1 MCLTLMVLLLLTG
14 CALLPTTISD
24 LATGMDDTVTISR
37 AEYERLQRYAEL
49 DEIWQIVEQYYYQE
63 PDTQA
68 MLDGAEMG
76 LLYGLGDP
84 YTYYYTPDQYA
95 QLWADDE
102 GEYAGIGIQI
112 MGNYATGLC
121 TISRVFLDSPALD
134 AGLRKGDV
142 LTRVEDID
150 VVTTT
155 LQDAVN
161 IMRGEPGTPVNV
173 QVQRGDQ
180 LLDFV
185 VDRAVVHVNW
195 VNSCML
201 DGDVGY
207 ISLYEFS
214 GDCSPSFAVHLDNL
228 MSQGAKALVIDLR
241 DNPGGWVDDAQK
253 VADMFLEEGNVAS
266 LVYRDGTTELYTTTT
281 DGKENP
287 IPLVVLVNE
296 YSASASEILAGALQD
311 RGRATI
317 VGTQTFGKG
326 VVQYVLPVGTRG
338 AGMQLTVAQYYTP
351 SGNEVH
357 KVGITPDIEATL
369 PEGDTTMYD
378 IGDLDDA
385 QLKKAYEVALDLIEP
400 KKSLFICFKTVYTKA
415 NHPAKPSGLACGG
428 GGWACVCSRL
438 RAREPRFLRPR

>member
-1 MCLTLMVLLLLTG
+1 MKTLSKKRFRLMCLTLMVLLLLTG

-351 SGNEVH
+351 NGNEVH

-378 IGDLDDA
+378 IGDLDDD

-400 KKSLFICFKTVYTKA
+400 
-415 NHPAKPSGLACGG
+415 
-428 GGWACVCSRL
+428 
-438 RAREPRFLRPR
+438 

>member
-1 MCLTLMVLLLLTG
+1 MKTLSKKRFKLICLTLMVLLLLTG

-84 YTYYYTPDQYA
+84 YTYYYTPEQYA

-112 MGNYATGLC
+112 MGDYATGLC

-161 IMRGEPGTPVNV
+161 IMRGEPGTPVN
-173 QVQRGDQ
+173 R
-180 LLDFV
+180 
-185 VDRAVVHVNW
+185 
-195 VNSCML
+195 
-201 DGDVGY
+201 
-207 ISLYEFS
+207 
-214 GDCSPSFAVHLDNL
+214 
-228 MSQGAKALVIDLR
+228 
-241 DNPGGWVDDAQK
+241 
-253 VADMFLEEGNVAS
+253 
-266 LVYRDGTTELYTTTT
+266 
-281 DGKENP
+281 
-287 IPLVVLVNE
+287 
-296 YSASASEILAGALQD
+296 AGAARRPAAGL
-311 RGRATI
+311 RGR
-317 VGTQTFGKG
+317 
-326 VVQYVLPVGTRG
+326 PCRG
-338 AGMQLTVAQYYTP
+338 ACQLGQ
-351 SGNEVH
+351 
-357 KVGITPDIEATL
+357 
-369 PEGDTTMYD
+369 
-378 IGDLDDA
+378 
-385 QLKKAYEVALDLIEP
+385 QLHAGWGRRLHFAL
-400 KKSLFICFKTVYTKA
+400 
-415 NHPAKPSGLACGG
+415 
-428 GGWACVCSRL
+428 
-438 RAREPRFLRPR
+438 

>member
-1 MCLTLMVLLLLTG
+1 MKTPSSKRFKLMCLTLMVSLLLTG

-24 LATGMDDTVTISR
+24 LVTGADDTVTISR
-37 AEYERLQRYAEL
+37 AEYDRLQRYAEL

-112 MGNYATGLC
+112 MGDYTTGLC

-161 IMRGEPGTPVNV
+161 IMRGEPGTSVNV

-180 LLDFV
+180 LMDFV
-185 VDRAVVHVNW
+185 VQRAVVHVNW

-201 DGDVGY
+201 EGDVGY

-253 VADMFLEEGNVAS
+253 VADMFLKEGNVAS

-351 SGNEVH
+351 NGNEVH

-385 QLKKAYEVALDLIEP
+385 QLKAAYEVALEMIEP
-400 KKSLFICFKTVYTKA
+400 
-415 NHPAKPSGLACGG
+415 
-428 GGWACVCSRL
+428 
-438 RAREPRFLRPR
+438 

>member
-1 MCLTLMVLLLLTG
+1 MKTLSKKRFKLMCLTLMVLLLLTG

-112 MGNYATGLC
+112 MGDYATGLC

-185 VDRAVVHVNW
+185 VQRAVVHVNW

-351 SGNEVH
+351 NGNEVH
-357 KVGITPDIEATL
+357 KVGITPDIEASL

-378 IGDLDDA
+378 SGDLDDA
-385 QLKKAYEVALDLIEP
+385 QLKKA
-400 KKSLFICFKTVYTKA
+400 
-415 NHPAKPSGLACGG
+415 
-428 GGWACVCSRL
+428 
-438 RAREPRFLRPR
+438 

>member
-24 LATGMDDTVTISR
+24 LAAGMDDTVTISR

-112 MGNYATGLC
+112 MGDYATGLC

-351 SGNEVH
+351 NGNEVH

-378 IGDLDDA
+378 IGDLDDD

-400 KKSLFICFKTVYTKA
+400 
-415 NHPAKPSGLACGG
+415 
-428 GGWACVCSRL
+428 
-438 RAREPRFLRPR
+438 

>member
-1 MCLTLMVLLLLTG
+1 MKTPSNKRFKLMCLALMVSLLLTG

-24 LATGMDDTVTISR
+24 LVTGADDTVTISR
-37 AEYERLQRYAEL
+37 AEYDRLQRYAEL

-63 PDTQA
+63 PDTEA

-112 MGNYATGLC
+112 MGDYTTGLC

-185 VDRAVVHVNW
+185 VQRAVVHVNW

-228 MSQGAKALVIDLR
+228 MNQGAKALVIDLR

-253 VADMFLEEGNVAS
+253 VADMFLQEGNVAS

-351 SGNEVH
+351 NGNEVH

-385 QLKKAYEVALDLIEP
+385 QLKAAYEVALGLIEP
-400 KKSLFICFKTVYTKA
+400 
-415 NHPAKPSGLACGG
+415 
-428 GGWACVCSRL
+428 
-438 RAREPRFLRPR
+438 

>member
-1 MCLTLMVLLLLTG
+1 MKTPSSKRFKLMCLTLMVSLLLTG

-24 LATGMDDTVTISR
+24 LVTGADDTVTISR
-37 AEYERLQRYAEL
+37 AEYDRLQRYAEL

-84 YTYYYTPDQYA
+84 YTYYSTPDQYA

-112 MGNYATGLC
+112 MGDYTTGLC

-161 IMRGEPGTPVNV
+161 IMRGEPGTSVNV

-180 LLDFV
+180 LMDFV
-185 VDRAVVHVNW
+185 VQRAVVHVNW

-201 DGDVGY
+201 EGDVGY

-228 MSQGAKALVIDLR
+228 MNQGAKALVIDLR

-351 SGNEVH
+351 NGNEVH

-385 QLKKAYEVALDLIEP
+385 QLKAAYEVALEMIEP
-400 KKSLFICFKTVYTKA
+400 
-415 NHPAKPSGLACGG
+415 
-428 GGWACVCSRL
+428 
-438 RAREPRFLRPR
+438 

>member
-1 MCLTLMVLLLLTG
+1 MKTPSSKRFKLMCLTLMVSLLLTG

-24 LATGMDDTVTISR
+24 LVTGADDTVTISR
-37 AEYERLQRYAEL
+37 AEYDRLQRYAEL

-112 MGNYATGLC
+112 MGDYTTGLC

-161 IMRGEPGTPVNV
+161 IMRGEPGTSVNV

-180 LLDFV
+180 LMDFV
-185 VDRAVVHVNW
+185 VQRAVVHVNW

-201 DGDVGY
+201 EGDVGY

-311 RGRATI
+311 RDRATI

-351 SGNEVH
+351 NGNEVH

-378 IGDLDDA
+378 IGDLNDA
-385 QLKKAYEVALDLIEP
+385 QLRKAYEVALEMI
-400 KKSLFICFKTVYTKA
+400 
-415 NHPAKPSGLACGG
+415 
-428 GGWACVCSRL
+428 
-438 RAREPRFLRPR
+438 

>member
-1 MCLTLMVLLLLTG
+1 MCLALMVSLMLTG
-14 CALLPTTISD
+14 CALLPTTVSD
-24 LATGMDDTVTISR
+24 AVLGTDDTVTISR
-37 AEYERLQRYAEL
+37 SEYERLQRYAEL
-49 DEIWQIVEQYYYQE
+49 DEIWQIVETYYYQD
-63 PDTQA
+63 PDEES

-84 YTYYYTPDQYA
+84 YTYYYTPEQYA

-112 MGNYATGLC
+112 MGDYITGLC

-134 AGLRKGDV
+134 AGLRKGDI
-142 LTRVEDID
+142 LTRVEDVD
-150 VVTTT
+150 VVATT

-201 DGDVGY
+201 EGNVGY

-228 MSQGAKALVIDLR
+228 MNEGARSLIIDLR

-253 VADMFLEEGNVAS
+253 VADMFLAEGNVAS

-338 AGMQLTVAQYYTP
+338 AGMQITVAQYYTP
-351 SGNEVH
+351 NGNEVH

-378 IGDLDDA
+378 IGDLSDA
-385 QLKKAYEVALDLIEP
+385 QLKKAHEIAL
-400 KKSLFICFKTVYTKA
+400 SLT
-415 NHPAKPSGLACGG
+415 GD
-428 GGWACVCSRL
+428 
-438 RAREPRFLRPR
+438 

>member
-1 MCLTLMVLLLLTG
+1 MKTLSKKRFKLMCLTLMVLLLLTG

-112 MGNYATGLC
+112 MGDYATGLC

-228 MSQGAKALVIDLR
+228 MSQGANALVIDLR

-351 SGNEVH
+351 NGNEVH

-400 KKSLFICFKTVYTKA
+400 
-415 NHPAKPSGLACGG
+415 
-428 GGWACVCSRL
+428 
-438 RAREPRFLRPR
+438 

>member
-24 LATGMDDTVTISR
+24 LAAGMDDTVTISR

-112 MGNYATGLC
+112 MGDYATGLC

-228 MSQGAKALVIDLR
+228 MSQGAKAQVIDLR

-351 SGNEVH
+351 NGNEVH

-400 KKSLFICFKTVYTKA
+400 
-415 NHPAKPSGLACGG
+415 
-428 GGWACVCSRL
+428 
-438 RAREPRFLRPR
+438 

>member
-1 MCLTLMVLLLLTG
+1 MCLALMVSLMLTG
-14 CALLPTTISD
+14 CALLPTTVSD
-24 LATGMDDTVTISR
+24 VVLGTDDTVTISR
-37 AEYERLQRYAEL
+37 SEYERLQRYAEL
-49 DEIWQIVEQYYYQE
+49 DEIWQIVETYYYQE
-63 PDTQA
+63 PDEES

-84 YTYYYTPDQYA
+84 YTYYYTPEQYA

-112 MGNYATGLC
+112 MGDYITGLC

-134 AGLRKGDV
+134 AGLRKGDI
-142 LTRVEDID
+142 LTRVEDVD
-150 VVTTT
+150 VVATT

-201 DGDVGY
+201 EGNVGY

-228 MSQGAKALVIDLR
+228 MNEGARSLIIDLR

-253 VADMFLEEGNVAS
+253 VADMFLAEGNVAS

-351 SGNEVH
+351 NGNEVH

-378 IGDLDDA
+378 IGDLSDA
-385 QLKKAYEVALDLIEP
+385 QLKKAHEIAL
-400 KKSLFICFKTVYTKA
+400 SLT
-415 NHPAKPSGLACGG
+415 GD
-428 GGWACVCSRL
+428 
-438 RAREPRFLRPR
+438 

>member
-1 MCLTLMVLLLLTG
+1 MKTLSKKRFKLMCLTLMVLLLLTG

-134 AGLRKGDV
+134 VGLRKGDV

-351 SGNEVH
+351 NGNEVH

-400 KKSLFICFKTVYTKA
+400 
-415 NHPAKPSGLACGG
+415 
-428 GGWACVCSRL
+428 
-438 RAREPRFLRPR
+438 

>member
-1 MCLTLMVLLLLTG
+1 MKHPSQKRFRLMCLALMVSLMLTG
-14 CALLPTTISD
+14 CALLPTTVSD
-24 LATGMDDTVTISR
+24 AVLGTDDTVTISR
-37 AEYERLQRYAEL
+37 SEYERLQRYAEL
-49 DEIWQIVEQYYYQE
+49 DEIWQIVETYYYQE
-63 PDTQA
+63 PDEES

-84 YTYYYTPDQYA
+84 YTYYYTPEQYA

-112 MGNYATGLC
+112 MGDYITGLC

-134 AGLRKGDV
+134 AGLRKGDI
-142 LTRVEDID
+142 LTRVEDVD
-150 VVTTT
+150 VVATT

-201 DGDVGY
+201 EGNVGY

-228 MSQGAKALVIDLR
+228 MNEGARSLIIDLR

-253 VADMFLEEGNVAS
+253 VADMFLAEGNVAS

-311 RGRATI
+311 RDRATI

-338 AGMQLTVAQYYTP
+338 AGMQITVAQYYTP
-351 SGNEVH
+351 NGNEVH

-378 IGDLDDA
+378 IGDLSDA
-385 QLKKAYEVALDLIEP
+385 QLKKAHEIAL
-400 KKSLFICFKTVYTKA
+400 SLT
-415 NHPAKPSGLACGG
+415 GD
-428 GGWACVCSRL
+428 
-438 RAREPRFLRPR
+438 

>member
-1 MCLTLMVLLLLTG
+1 MKTPSSKRFKLMCLTLMVLLLLTG

-351 SGNEVH
+351 NGNEVH

-400 KKSLFICFKTVYTKA
+400 
-415 NHPAKPSGLACGG
+415 
-428 GGWACVCSRL
+428 
-438 RAREPRFLRPR
+438 

>member
-112 MGNYATGLC
+112 MGDYTTGLC

-134 AGLRKGDV
+134 LSLRKGDV

-351 SGNEVH
+351 NGNEVH

-400 KKSLFICFKTVYTKA
+400 
-415 NHPAKPSGLACGG
+415 
-428 GGWACVCSRL
+428 
-438 RAREPRFLRPR
+438 

>member
-1 MCLTLMVLLLLTG
+1 MKTLSKKRFKLMCLTLMVLLLLTG

-150 VVTTT
+150 VVTTS

-351 SGNEVH
+351 NGNEVH

-400 KKSLFICFKTVYTKA
+400 
-415 NHPAKPSGLACGG
+415 
-428 GGWACVCSRL
+428 
-438 RAREPRFLRPR
+438 

>member
-1 MCLTLMVLLLLTG
+1 LKTLSKKRFKLMCLTLMVLLLLTG

-112 MGNYATGLC
+112 MGDYATGLC

-351 SGNEVH
+351 NGNEVH

-400 KKSLFICFKTVYTKA
+400 
-415 NHPAKPSGLACGG
+415 
-428 GGWACVCSRL
+428 
-438 RAREPRFLRPR
+438 

>member
-37 AEYERLQRYAEL
+37 AEYDRLQRYAEL

-112 MGNYATGLC
+112 MGDYATGLC

-134 AGLRKGDV
+134 VGLRKGDV

-351 SGNEVH
+351 NGNEVH
-357 KVGITPDIEATL
+357 KVGITPDIEASL

-400 KKSLFICFKTVYTKA
+400 
-415 NHPAKPSGLACGG
+415 
-428 GGWACVCSRL
+428 
-438 RAREPRFLRPR
+438 

>member
-84 YTYYYTPDQYA
+84 YTYYYTPEQYA

-351 SGNEVH
+351 NGNEVH

-400 KKSLFICFKTVYTKA
+400 
-415 NHPAKPSGLACGG
+415 
-428 GGWACVCSRL
+428 
-438 RAREPRFLRPR
+438 

>member
-1 MCLTLMVLLLLTG
+1 MCLALMVSLLLTG

-24 LATGMDDTVTISR
+24 LVTGADDTVTISR
-37 AEYERLQRYAEL
+37 AEYDRLQRYAEL

-63 PDTQA
+63 PDTEA

-112 MGNYATGLC
+112 MGDYTTGLC

-161 IMRGEPGTPVNV
+161 IMRGEPGTPVNL

-185 VDRAVVHVNW
+185 VQRAVVHVNW

-228 MSQGAKALVIDLR
+228 MNQGAKALVIDLR

-253 VADMFLEEGNVAS
+253 VADMFLQEGNVAS

-351 SGNEVH
+351 NGNEVH

-385 QLKKAYEVALDLIEP
+385 QLKAAYEVALGLIEP
-400 KKSLFICFKTVYTKA
+400 
-415 NHPAKPSGLACGG
+415 
-428 GGWACVCSRL
+428 
-438 RAREPRFLRPR
+438 

>member
-228 MSQGAKALVIDLR
+228 VSQGAKALVIDLR

-351 SGNEVH
+351 NGNEVH

-400 KKSLFICFKTVYTKA
+400 
-415 NHPAKPSGLACGG
+415 
-428 GGWACVCSRL
+428 
-438 RAREPRFLRPR
+438 

>member
-24 LATGMDDTVTISR
+24 LAAGMDDTVTISR

-351 SGNEVH
+351 NGNEVH

-400 KKSLFICFKTVYTKA
+400 
-415 NHPAKPSGLACGG
+415 
-428 GGWACVCSRL
+428 
-438 RAREPRFLRPR
+438 

>member
-1 MCLTLMVLLLLTG
+1 MPPRGLGAKKERPKNAKGTTLRILKYVMNYRYVVL
-14 CALLPTTISD
+14 ALLMLTVISNLGNLLGPTFAGKAIGAAVGKGQVDFDTVAFYAGCMLAANLIGNIMSF
-24 LATGMDDTVTISR
+24 LATQGMMRMGRRVARKMRQDVFDK
-37 AEYERLQRYAEL
+37 L
-49 DEIWQIVEQYYYQE
+49 
-63 PDTQA
+63 
-68 MLDGAEMG
+68 MG
-76 LLYGLGDP
+76 LPVSYFDRNQAGD
-84 YTYYYTPDQYA
+84 
-95 QLWADDE
+95 
-102 GEYAGIGIQI
+102 I
-112 MGNYATGLC
+112 
-121 TISRVFLDSPALD
+121 ISRVSY
-134 AGLRKGDV
+134 
-142 LTRVEDID
+142 DID

-180 LLDFV
+180 LLDFA

-351 SGNEVH
+351 NGNEVH

-400 KKSLFICFKTVYTKA
+400 
-415 NHPAKPSGLACGG
+415 
-428 GGWACVCSRL
+428 
-438 RAREPRFLRPR
+438 

>member
-1 MCLTLMVLLLLTG
+1 MKTPSNKRFKLMCLALMVSLLLTG

-24 LATGMDDTVTISR
+24 LVTGADDTVTITR

-63 PDTQA
+63 PDTEA

-112 MGNYATGLC
+112 MGDYTTGLC

-185 VDRAVVHVNW
+185 VQRAVVHVNW

-228 MSQGAKALVIDLR
+228 MNQGAKALVIDLR

-296 YSASASEILAGALQD
+296 SSASASEILAGALQD

-351 SGNEVH
+351 NGNEVH

-385 QLKKAYEVALDLIEP
+385 QLKAAYEVALDMIEP
-400 KKSLFICFKTVYTKA
+400 
-415 NHPAKPSGLACGG
+415 
-428 GGWACVCSRL
+428 
-438 RAREPRFLRPR
+438 

>member
-1 MCLTLMVLLLLTG
+1 MKTLSKKRFKLMCLTLMVLLLLTG

-351 SGNEVH
+351 NGNEVH

-385 QLKKAYEVALDLIEP
+385 QLKKAYELALDLIEP
-400 KKSLFICFKTVYTKA
+400 
-415 NHPAKPSGLACGG
+415 
-428 GGWACVCSRL
+428 
-438 RAREPRFLRPR
+438 

>member
-1 MCLTLMVLLLLTG
+1 MKTPSNKRFKLMCLALMVSLLLTG

-24 LATGMDDTVTISR
+24 LVTGADDTVTITR

-63 PDTQA
+63 PDTEA

-112 MGNYATGLC
+112 MGDYTTGLC

-351 SGNEVH
+351 NGNEVH

-385 QLKKAYEVALDLIEP
+385 QLKAAYEVALDMIEP
-400 KKSLFICFKTVYTKA
+400 
-415 NHPAKPSGLACGG
+415 
-428 GGWACVCSRL
+428 
-438 RAREPRFLRPR
+438 

>member
-1 MCLTLMVLLLLTG
+1 MCLALMVSLMLTG
-14 CALLPTTISD
+14 CALLPTTVSD
-24 LATGMDDTVTISR
+24 AVLGTDDTVTISR
-37 AEYERLQRYAEL
+37 SEYERLQRYAEL
-49 DEIWQIVEQYYYQE
+49 DEIWQIVETYYYQE
-63 PDTQA
+63 PDEES

-84 YTYYYTPDQYA
+84 YTYYYTPEQYA

-112 MGNYATGLC
+112 MGDYITGLC

-134 AGLRKGDV
+134 AGLRKGDI
-142 LTRVEDID
+142 LTRVEDVD
-150 VVTTT
+150 VVATT
-155 LQDAVN
+155 LQDAVK

-201 DGDVGY
+201 EGNVGY

-228 MSQGAKALVIDLR
+228 MNEGARSLIIDLR

-253 VADMFLEEGNVAS
+253 VADMFLAEGNVAS

-351 SGNEVH
+351 NGNEVH

-378 IGDLDDA
+378 IGDLSDA
-385 QLKKAYEVALDLIEP
+385 QLKKAHEIAL
-400 KKSLFICFKTVYTKA
+400 SLT
-415 NHPAKPSGLACGG
+415 GD
-428 GGWACVCSRL
+428 
-438 RAREPRFLRPR
+438 

>member
-1 MCLTLMVLLLLTG
+1 MKTPSNKRFKLMCLALMVSLLLTG

-24 LATGMDDTVTISR
+24 LVTGADDTVTISR
-37 AEYERLQRYAEL
+37 AEYDRLQRYAEL

-63 PDTQA
+63 PDTEA

-112 MGNYATGLC
+112 MGDYTTGLC

-161 IMRGEPGTPVNV
+161 IMRGEPGTSVNV

-180 LLDFV
+180 LMDFV
-185 VDRAVVHVNW
+185 VQRAVVHVNW

-201 DGDVGY
+201 EGDVGY

-351 SGNEVH
+351 NGNEVH

-385 QLKKAYEVALDLIEP
+385 QLKAAYEIALEMIEP
-400 KKSLFICFKTVYTKA
+400 
-415 NHPAKPSGLACGG
+415 
-428 GGWACVCSRL
+428 
-438 RAREPRFLRPR
+438 

>member
-24 LATGMDDTVTISR
+24 LATGMDDAVTISR

-351 SGNEVH
+351 NGNEVH

-400 KKSLFICFKTVYTKA
+400 
-415 NHPAKPSGLACGG
+415 
-428 GGWACVCSRL
+428 
-438 RAREPRFLRPR
+438 

>member
-1 MCLTLMVLLLLTG
+1 MKTPKRFKLLCLTLMVSLLLTG

-37 AEYERLQRYAEL
+37 DEYERLQRYAEL

-351 SGNEVH
+351 NGNEVH

-378 IGDLDDA
+378 IGDLNDA
-385 QLKKAYEVALDLIEP
+385 QLRKAYEVALEMI
-400 KKSLFICFKTVYTKA
+400 
-415 NHPAKPSGLACGG
+415 
-428 GGWACVCSRL
+428 
-438 RAREPRFLRPR
+438 